1 MLHCIKKYSV
11 LCNSFPIKWQET
23 FSNDIMQ
30 VSQKVAKDKHVT
42 AQNSFQLR
50 KKAVSSR
57 FPSLF
62 HGRHCFPVKTLQLSL
77 G

>member
-50 KKAVSSR
+50 KKAVSS
-57 FPSLF
+57 
-62 HGRHCFPVKTLQLSL
+62 
-77 G
+77 